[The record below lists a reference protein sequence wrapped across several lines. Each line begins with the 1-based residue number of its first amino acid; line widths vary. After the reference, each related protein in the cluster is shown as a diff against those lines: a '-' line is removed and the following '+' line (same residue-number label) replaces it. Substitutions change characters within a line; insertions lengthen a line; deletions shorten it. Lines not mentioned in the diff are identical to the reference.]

1 MCVHRAYVFMYKAS
15 APVSV
20 CTHMCL
26 CMCVHT
32 CSCMCLCA
40 RSGEGFGVCRESNVV
55 RCHRLCAVLHLTF
68 PAPAKARLVP
78 VVFPDVVFPDVV
90 FPGEGSRPAIA
101 WRRHLQ
107 ALCEAAELRAGRG
120 GA

>member
-32 CSCMCLCA
+32 CSCICLCA